1 MADYTRGTSS
11 QIIVGAAAL
20 FVYKG
25 STVLTDEALPTAE
38 AATSYKE
45 TLSKTANATNWR
57 NVGYTNNGLEVSFE
71 PDFGEVKVDQLLDV
85 AKMYKQGM
93 QVNLKTSLAEATL
106 ENLLLAIARPAT
118 DRYTGTTS
126 TVTIGIYSKAFG
138 AGADI
143 LNISAG
149 ELGESPYEKGLVA
162 VGASTTG
169 NERIYA
175 AYRALSM
182 DSVTVSA
189 KREEATMFDVSFR
202 LLPNNGGSYGKIVD
216 RATA

>member
-11 QIIVGAAAL
+11 NIIVGAAAL

-25 STVLTDEALPTAE
+25 ASELTDADLPIAE
-38 AATSYKE
+38 AGVSYKE
-45 TLSKTANATNWR
+45 TLSKSANATNWR
-57 NVGYTNNGLEVSFE
+57 NVGYTNNGLELQFQ
-71 PDFGEVKVDQLLDV
+71 PDFGEVTVDQLLDV

-93 QVNLKTSLAEATL
+93 QVTLNTSLAEATL

-118 DRYTGTTS
+118 DRYTGTSVTTS
-126 TVTIGIYSKAFG
+126 TAYSKAFPG
-138 AGADI
+138 GDVVN
-143 LNISAG
+143 LSAG

-169 NERIYA
+169 NERVYA

-189 KREEATMFDVSFR
+189 KREEASMFDVSFR

-216 RATA
+216 RSTAA

>member
-25 STVLTDEALPTAE
+25 SSELTDDALPTAE
-38 AATSYKE
+38 AAVSYKE
-45 TLSKTANATNWR
+45 TLSKSANATNWR

-93 QVNLKTSLAEATL
+93 KVNLKTSLAEATL

-126 TVTIGIYSKAFG
+126 TVSTAYSKAFG
-138 AGADI
+138 AGADV

-162 VGASTTG
+162 VGASTSG